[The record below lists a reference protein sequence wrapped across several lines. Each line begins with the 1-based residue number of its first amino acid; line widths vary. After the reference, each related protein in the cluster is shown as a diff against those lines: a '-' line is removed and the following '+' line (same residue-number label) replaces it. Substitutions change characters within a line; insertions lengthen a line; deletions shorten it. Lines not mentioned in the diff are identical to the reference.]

1 MTKANKRVR
10 QASITRWPLV
20 RFVAYAVAILA
31 VVVVATV
38 VTRILVPAAPSP
50 WHQLVQIKNLLLPI
64 VLLLVYS
71 CLVRLME
78 RRPASEIGLRAGF
91 PGFLAGLPL
100 GATLIAGSVLTLW
113 ILGMARISEGTGLQ
127 GLGGEILRPLVTA
140 TGEEL
145 LFRVILLAILQEI
158 TGSLVAILISAAA
171 FGLAHLGNPGVT
183 PYAIFALSID
193 GGVMLALAYILTRN
207 MWLAVGVHASWNFTQ
222 AFVFGLQDS
231 GLRDPHSFF
240 QTTLSGPALLTGG
253 AFGLEGS
260 LITLGFG
267 VVASAI
273 LFELIARRRRWTAVR
288 FELTT
293 LQPRLDPAT

>member
-1 MTKANKRVR
+1 
-10 QASITRWPLV
+10 
-20 RFVAYAVAILA
+20 
-31 VVVVATV
+31 
-38 VTRILVPAAPSP
+38 
-50 WHQLVQIKNLLLPI
+50 
-64 VLLLVYS
+64 
-71 CLVRLME
+71 
-78 RRPASEIGLRAGF
+78 
-91 PGFLAGLPL
+91 
-100 GATLIAGSVLTLW
+100 LIAGSVLTLW